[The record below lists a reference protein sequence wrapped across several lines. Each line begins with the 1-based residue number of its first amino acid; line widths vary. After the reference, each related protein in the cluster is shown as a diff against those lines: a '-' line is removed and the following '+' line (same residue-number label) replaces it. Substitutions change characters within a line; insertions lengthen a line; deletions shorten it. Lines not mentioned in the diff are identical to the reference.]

1 MVRTRAGA
9 TTTGHFDFGALPD
22 ELQERICGFAGRD
35 AITLSMASRATHNA
49 REHLVNGLLKLFERP
64 NGAEG
69 ILDGMNKMCR
79 LRWGPLFE
87 CCRDPRFRHPKY
99 EWQRVA
105 CVVRA
110 ARVARDQFLHRR
122 RLMHILINKL
132 GGCRGAEAE
141 GEVMALF
148 VALFATAADEDY
160 LMERFQQ
167 GLVKLFRLYSLGTDA
182 LAVADTALRFGAA
195 YERAGFAEMHLPAF
209 CLRFSRVDVASKHV
223 PTQAVGV
230 ERSLRRVGRAGL
242 RGPRRG
248 PRRPHEDDGRHRR
261 EALPGPKARRP
272 KKRGRGYFSV

>member
-87 CCRDPRFRHPKY
+87 CCRDPRFRHPNY

-230 ERSLRRVGRAGL
+230 EQSLRRVGRAGS
-242 RGPRRG
+242 RGTRRG
-248 PRRPHEDDGRHRR
+248 PRRAHEEHGRHRP
-261 EALPGPKARRP
+261 ETVPAGLV
-272 KKRGRGYFSV
+272 F